1 MFSDIPEATNPMS
14 KQSLLCRTSNNLN
27 VLYGPSAFNRLT
39 EEVVKCLH
47 QGEVSRTGWIKP

>member
-14 KQSLLCRTSNNLN
+14 KQSLLRRTSNNLN

-47 QGEVSRTGWIKP
+47 QGGFQEQIG